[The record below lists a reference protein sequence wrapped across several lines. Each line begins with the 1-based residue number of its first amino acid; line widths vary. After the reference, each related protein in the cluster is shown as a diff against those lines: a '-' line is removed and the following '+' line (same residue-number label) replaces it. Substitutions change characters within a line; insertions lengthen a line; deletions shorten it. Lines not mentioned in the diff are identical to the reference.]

1 MWLWN
6 EGFTECSNNSSL
18 INSGR
23 FNQRCFK
30 NWNTWK
36 RLSKYGLHC
45 QLDHGVIFVVIF
57 AVKLLKSCYVHHCRQ
72 QALVSLTVQW
82 WLINE
87 PMCTITYDLHQIAQP
102 SSQLHYSFWMKEGIV
117 FICQSMPMLVFHDTT
132 LSVQASKGFN
142 GLFRCN

>member
-18 INSGR
+18 IKSRR

-45 QLDHGVIFVVIF
+45 QLDHGLIFVVIF
-57 AVKLLKSCYVHHCRQ
+57 AVKLLKLCYVHHCRQ

-82 WLINE
+82 RLMNE

-102 SSQLHYSFWMKEGIV
+102 SSQVAVQLLSGRMWSFHMSSNAHDGFSLHNI
-117 FICQSMPMLVFHDTT
+117 
-132 LSVQASKGFN
+132 VQASKGFS
-142 GLFRCN
+142 GL